1 MNLTPEIEVFY
12 MLLERSRSIFSV
24 TYLKLHIHVPRI
36 LKFPM

>member
-24 TYLKLHIHVPRI
+24 TYLKLHIPRI